1 METKD
6 IKAQSVRDGFEI
18 FDDTSVRVKSFM
30 DKNRHDWIPICITFI
45 CCPCIFS
52 AMCVE
57 SIFSPRK
64 KVDVLLEKD

>member
-18 FDDTSVRVKSFM
+18 FEDTSVRVKSLM
-30 DKNRHDWIPICITFI
+30 DKNRHGWIPICITFI

-57 SIFSPRK
+57 SICSPSK